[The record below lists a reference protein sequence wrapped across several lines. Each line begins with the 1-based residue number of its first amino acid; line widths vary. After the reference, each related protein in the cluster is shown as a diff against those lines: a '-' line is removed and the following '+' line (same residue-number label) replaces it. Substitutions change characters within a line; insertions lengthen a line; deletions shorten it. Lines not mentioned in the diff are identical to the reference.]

1 MTSIFAVA
9 HRGTFDQFKELFAD
23 GDEKHVRWG
32 KSLFIEALSNTD
44 PAQRYPLCDFLLDRA
59 CVLDAGTTD
68 GTSPFHILFA
78 QGARDVDRD
87 VALCRRL
94 LDRGVA
100 LGQPDKNGCI
110 PLVHLISTQE
120 YSDEELTPLYDLVF
134 ASPDPGFDI
143 ELTGSHDTMYDV
155 ARRWPHRQALAD
167 RIARYLAAGSEKHT
181 KEHA

>member
-1 MTSIFAVA
+1 MTSIFTVA
-9 HRGTFDQFKELFAD
+9 HRGTFDQFKELFSD
-23 GDEKHVRWG
+23 GDEKRVRWG

-44 PAQRYPLCDFLLDRA
+44 PAQRYPMCDFLLDRD
-59 CVLDAGTTD
+59 CVLD
-68 GTSPFHILFA
+68 
-78 QGARDVDRD
+78 DVDRD

-94 LDRGVA
+94 MDRGVP
-100 LGQPDKNGCI
+100 LGQADKHGCI
-110 PLVHLISTQE
+110 PLVHLISTQQ

-167 RIARYLAAGSEKHT
+167 RIARYLEARSERHT
-181 KEHA
+181 EEHA

>member
-1 MTSIFAVA
+1 VESLMTSIFAVA
-9 HRGTFDQFKELFAD
+9 YRGTFDQFKELFAD
-23 GDEKHVRWG
+23 GDEKRVRWG
-32 KSLFIEALSNTD
+32 KSLFIKALSNTD
-44 PAQRYPLCDFLLDRA
+44 PAQRYPMCDFLLDRD
-59 CVLDAGTTD
+59 CVLDADTTD
-68 GTSPFHILFA
+68 GTNPFHILFA
-78 QGARDVDRD
+78 QCARDVNRD

-120 YSDEELTPLYDLVF
+120 YSDEDLAPIYDVVF

-167 RIARYLAAGSEKHT
+167 RIARYLAAGSDTH
-181 KEHA
+181 

>member
-9 HRGTFDQFKELFAD
+9 YRGTFDQFKELFAD
-23 GDEKHVRWG
+23 GDEKRVRWG
-32 KSLFIEALSNTD
+32 KSLFIKALSNTD
-44 PAQRYPLCDFLLDRA
+44 PAQRYPMCDFLLDRD
-59 CVLDAGTTD
+59 CVLDADTTD
-68 GTSPFHILFA
+68 GTNPFHILFA
-78 QGARDVDRD
+78 QCARDVNRD

-120 YSDEELTPLYDLVF
+120 YSDEDLAPIYDVVF

>member
-9 HRGTFDQFKELFAD
+9 HRGTFDQFNELFSD
-23 GDEKHVRWG
+23 GDEKRVRWG

-44 PAQRYPLCDFLLDRA
+44 PAQR
-59 CVLDAGTTD
+59 
-68 GTSPFHILFA
+68 
-78 QGARDVDRD
+78 DVDRD

-94 LDRGVA
+94 MDRGVA
-100 LGQPDKNGCI
+100 LGQADKNGCI

-167 RIARYLAAGSEKHT
+167 RIARYLEARSEKHT
-181 KEHA
+181 EEHA